1 MLFNSYEFLFAFFP
15 VVFAIFFILG
25 RINREFASIFLGF
38 ASLFFYAWTSINSLP
53 LLLGSIVV
61 NYYLG
66 LFISNSI
73 RFKNKPED
81 GRGLLKIIS
90 AKIASKNLLVI
101 ALVFNLGLLG
111 FFKYC
116 NFFISNVNDLLALDH
131 SASIKLL
138 NIALPIGISFFT
150 FTQIAFLVDCY
161 QGKVSERKFS
171 HYLLFVSYFP
181 HLIAGPVL
189 HHAQM
194 MPQFA
199 KEATYKINYE
209 SIGLGILI
217 FTIGLAKKVLLANP
231 LGEYADPFFQAITVA
246 SSPSFSEAWL
256 ATLAYTFQIYFDF
269 SGYTDMAIGLSL
281 LFGVTLPINFNAP
294 YRSLSIVEFW
304 RRWHISLSTFLRD
317 YLYIPL
323 GGNQNGRL
331 RRYVNLIITMLLGGL
346 WHGANWTFIL
356 WGLVHGALLSINH
369 IWNSLEVSNFFKSK
383 LIIPIW
389 WTIVFICICFT
400 WVIFR
405 VDHFYQ
411 IGPIFNGLL
420 NLNEIGQLHFIKLE
434 RIHKLLLISFLI
446 IFFGTPSHRY
456 PSLLNKIDHKLRFIS
471 PGVKFYISFI
481 LIFVLLIYCVNQ
493 IGSYNP
499 FLYFQF

>member
-15 VVFAIFFILG
+15 VVFVLFFLLG
-25 RINREFASIFLGF
+25 KINKEYASVFLGL
-38 ASLFFYAWTSINSLP
+38 ASLFFYAWTSIKSLP
-53 LLLGSIVV
+53 LLLISIVV
-61 NYYLG
+61 NYY
-66 LFISNSI
+66 F
-73 RFKNKPED
+73 
-81 GRGLLKIIS
+81 GLLITSANSLKNEHKINENQKKIS
-90 AKIASKNLLVI
+90 DLKLGPKFLLVT
-101 ALVFNLGLLG
+101 ALIFNLSLLG

-116 NFFISNVNDLLALDH
+116 NFFIANINELLILNN
-131 SASIKLL
+131 STQINFL

-150 FTQIAFLVDCY
+150 FTQIAFIVDCY
-161 QGKVSERKFS
+161 QGKVRESKFT

-199 KEATYKINYE
+199 KVSTYKLNYDK
-209 SIGLGILI
+209 IGLGILI
-217 FTIGLAKKVLLANP
+217 FVIGLAKKVLLANP
-231 LGEYADPFFQAITVA
+231 LGEYADPFFQSIN
-246 SSPSFSEAWL
+246 SSSMPSFSDSWL

-281 LFGVTLPINFNAP
+281 FFGITLPINFNAP

-323 GGNQNGRL
+323 GGNKSGRL
-331 RRYVNLIITMLLGGL
+331 RRYINLILTMLLGGL
-346 WHGANWTFIL
+346 WHGANWTFII
-356 WGLVHGALLSINH
+356 WGLVHGILLTINH
-369 IWNSLEVSNFFKSK
+369 VWNSLKISNLFKSK
-383 LIIPIW
+383 IFIPVW
-389 WTIVFICICFT
+389 WLVVFICICFT

-411 IGPIFNGLL
+411 ISPIIKGMLTL
-420 NLNEIGQLHFIKLE
+420 NDLGQIHFIKFE
-434 RIHKLLLISFLI
+434 RIHKLLIISFLI
-446 IFFGTPSHRY
+446 ILIGTPSHRY
-456 PSLLNKIDHKLRFIS
+456 EVLLHKVDNVLRFIS
-471 PGVKFYISFI
+471 PAIKFYAG
-481 LIFVLLIYCVNQ
+481 FVLLFILFIYCVNQ